1 MANSDEQR
9 TSSGMLTPA
18 WWRDGRRHRAV
29 FALAL
34 PMVFSN
40 VTTPLLGLV
49 DTWVIGHLGQAWF
62 LGGVS
67 VGATLINLLFWLLGF
82 LRMSTTGLT
91 AQAHGASSP
100 AGQLDTLARALGLAI
115 ALGLAL
121 LLLLLPLL
129 PTLIAL
135 SGGSAEVQH
144 YAAEYVSV
152 RIWSAPAA
160 LCNLVIMGWLL
171 GMQDA
176 RSPML
181 LLLFTNLVNMGLD
194 AWFVLGLGWQVK
206 GVAAAS
212 LLADYSALGVGLW
225 LVSRHLRRL
234 AASAWQGAWQRWRQ
248 WPALLRLL
256 ALNRDIFI
264 RSLCLQLCFAFMTLQ
279 GARLGDVAVAANAV
293 LLNFLMLIS
302 YGLDGFAYAVE
313 AMVGRAIGR
322 RDRQGLREAIGL
334 NLGWALLI
342 ALGFSLLFA
351 LGGSRLIGYITD
363 LPAVIAAANA
373 QLPWLIAMP
382 LLAVWC
388 FLLDGVFI
396 GATRAREM
404 RNSMLVAALGGF
416 FPVWWLCQGWGVA
429 ALWAAMA
436 ALMAGRGLTLG
447 WLCWQMERDGRLL
460 HSPHGAGEAQQASS

>member
-1 MANSDEQR
+1 MPFW
-9 TSSGMLTPA
+9 L
-18 WWRDGRRHRAV
+18 RDPRRHRAV

-91 AQAHGASSP
+91 AQAQGAAS
-100 AGQLDTLARALGLAI
+100 AEGQLDTLARALGLAVG
-115 ALGLAL
+115 LGLAL
-121 LLLLLPLL
+121 LLLVLPFL
-129 PTLIAL
+129 PAIIGL
-135 SGGSAEVQH
+135 SGGSPEVQV
-144 YAAEYVSV
+144 YAGDYVSV

-181 LLLFTNLVNMGLD
+181 LLILSNLVNMVLD
-194 AWFVLGLGWQVK
+194 AWFVLGLGWQVR

-212 LLADYSALGVGLW
+212 LLADYSSLGVGLW
-225 LVSRHLRRL
+225 LVSRRLRHL
-234 AASAWQGAWQRWRQ
+234 SAEVWQGAWSRWWQ
-248 WPALLRLL
+248 WPAVRRLL
-256 ALNRDIFI
+256 GLNRDIFI
-264 RSLCLQLCFAFMTLQ
+264 RSLCLQLCFTFMTLQ

-322 RDRQGLREAIGL
+322 RDRQGLREAIVL

-342 ALGFSLLFA
+342 AIAFALGFA
-351 LGGSRLIGYITD
+351 LGGRLLIAHITD
-363 LPAVIAAANA
+363 IPAVIAEANR

-404 RNSMLVAALGGF
+404 RNSMLVAVFAGF
-416 FPVWWLCQGWGVA
+416 FPIWWLCQEWGVA

-436 ALMAGRGLTLG
+436 ALMTGRGLTLG
-447 WLCWQMERDGRLL
+447 WLCWQLERDGRLL
-460 HSPHGAGEAQQASS
+460 SQGREPA

>member
-1 MANSDEQR
+1 
-9 TSSGMLTPA
+9 
-18 WWRDGRRHRAV
+18 
-29 FALAL
+29 
-34 PMVFSN
+34 MVFSN
-40 VTTPLLGLV
+40 ITTPLLGLV

-67 VGATLINLLFWLLGF
+67 VGATLINLIFWLLGF

-91 AQAHGASSP
+91 AQAHGA
-100 AGQLDTLARALGLAI
+100 ADGRAQLDTLLRALGLAI

-121 LLLLLPLL
+121 LLLLFPLL
-129 PTLIAL
+129 PRLIAL
-135 SGGSAEVQH
+135 SGGSPEVQL
-144 YAAEYVSV
+144 YAGQYVAV

-160 LCNLVIMGWLL
+160 LCNLVVMGWLL

-176 RSPML
+176 RSPMVML
-181 LLLFTNLVNMGLD
+181 ILTNLVNMALD
-194 AWFVLGLGWQVK
+194 ALFVLGLGWQVR

-212 LLADYSALGVGLW
+212 VMADYCALAVGIW
-225 LVSRHLRRL
+225 LVRRQLRQL
-234 AASAWQGAWQRWRQ
+234 APTVWQDGWQRWRQ
-248 WPALLRLL
+248 FAPMVRLL
-256 ALNRDIFI
+256 GLNRDIFL

-313 AMVGRAIGR
+313 AMVGRAIGQ
-322 RDRQGLREAIGL
+322 RDRQKLREAIVL
-334 NLGWALLI
+334 NLGWAALI
-342 ALGFSLLFA
+342 ASGFA
-351 LGGSRLIGYITD
+351 LVFALFGAHLIGYITD
-363 LPAVIAAANA
+363 IPAVVAEAHR

-404 RNSMLVAALGGF
+404 RNSMLLAAFGGF
-416 FPVWWLCQGWGVA
+416 FPIWWLCQAWGVA

-436 ALMAGRGLTLG
+436 ALMVGRGLSLG
-447 WLCWQMERDGRLL
+447 VTCWRLERSGHLL
-460 HSPHGAGEAQQASS
+460 DARH

>member
-1 MANSDEQR
+1 
-9 TSSGMLTPA
+9 
-18 WWRDGRRHRAV
+18 
-29 FALAL
+29 
-34 PMVFSN
+34 MVFSN

-91 AQAHGASSP
+91 AQAQGAAS
-100 AGQLDTLARALGLAI
+100 AEGQMDTLARALGLAVG
-115 ALGLAL
+115 LGLAL
-121 LLLLLPLL
+121 LLLVLPFL
-129 PTLIAL
+129 PAIIGL
-135 SGGSAEVQH
+135 SGGSPEVQV
-144 YAAEYVSV
+144 YAGDYVSV

-181 LLLFTNLVNMGLD
+181 LLILSNLVNMVLD
-194 AWFVLGLGWQVK
+194 ACFVLGLGWQVR

-212 LLADYSALGVGLW
+212 LLADYSSLGVGLW
-225 LVSRHLRRL
+225 LVSRRLRQL
-234 AASAWQGAWQRWRQ
+234 SAEVWQGAWSRWWQ
-248 WPALLRLL
+248 WPAVRRLL
-256 ALNRDIFI
+256 GLNRDIFI

-322 RDRQGLREAIGL
+322 RDRQGLREAIVL

-342 ALGFSLLFA
+342 ALAFALGFA
-351 LGGSRLIGYITD
+351 LGGRQLIAHITD
-363 LPAVIAAANA
+363 LPAVIAEANR
-373 QLPWLIAMP
+373 QLPWLIFMP

-404 RNSMLVAALGGF
+404 RNSMLVAVFAGF

-436 ALMAGRGLTLG
+436 ALMTGRGLTLG
-447 WLCWQMERDGRLL
+447 WLCWQLERDGRLL
-460 HSPHGAGEAQQASS
+460 GQDREPA

>member
-1 MANSDEQR
+1 
-9 TSSGMLTPA
+9 
-18 WWRDGRRHRAV
+18 
-29 FALAL
+29 
-34 PMVFSN
+34 MVFSN
-40 VTTPLLGLV
+40 ITTPLLGLV

-67 VGATLINLLFWLLGF
+67 VGATLINLIFWLLGF

-91 AQAHGASSP
+91 AQAHGA
-100 AGQLDTLARALGLAI
+100 ADGRAQLDTLLRALGLAI

-121 LLLLLPLL
+121 LLLLFPLL
-129 PTLIAL
+129 PRLIAL
-135 SGGSAEVQH
+135 SGGSPEVQL
-144 YAAEYVSV
+144 YAGQYVAV

-160 LCNLVIMGWLL
+160 LCNLVVMGWLL

-176 RSPML
+176 RSPMVML
-181 LLLFTNLVNMGLD
+181 ILTNLVNMALD
-194 AWFVLGLGWQVK
+194 ALCVLGLGWQVR

-212 LLADYSALGVGLW
+212 VMADYCALAVGIW
-225 LVSRHLRRL
+225 LVRRQLGQL
-234 AASAWQGAWQRWRQ
+234 APTVWQDGWQRWRQ
-248 WPALLRLL
+248 LAPMVRLL
-256 ALNRDIFI
+256 GLNRDIFL

-313 AMVGRAIGR
+313 AMVGRAIGQ
-322 RDRQGLREAIGL
+322 RDRQKLREAIVL
-334 NLGWALLI
+334 NLGWAALI
-342 ALGFSLLFA
+342 ASGFTLVFA
-351 LGGSRLIGYITD
+351 LFGAHLIGYITD
-363 LPAVIAAANA
+363 IPAVVAEANH

-382 LLAVWC
+382 LMAVWC

-404 RNSMLVAALGGF
+404 RNSMLLAAFGGF
-416 FPVWWLCQGWGVA
+416 FPIWWLCQSWDVA

-436 ALMAGRGLTLG
+436 ALMVGRGLSLG
-447 WLCWQMERDGRLL
+447 VTCWRLERSGHLL
-460 HSPHGAGEAQQASS
+460 DARH

>member
-1 MANSDEQR
+1 MPSW
-9 TSSGMLTPA
+9 L
-18 WWRDGRRHRAV
+18 RDPRRHRAV

-91 AQAHGASSP
+91 AQAQGAAS
-100 AGQLDTLARALGLAI
+100 AEGQLDTLARALGLAVG
-115 ALGLAL
+115 LGLAL
-121 LLLLLPLL
+121 LLLVLPFL
-129 PTLIAL
+129 PAIIGL
-135 SGGSAEVQH
+135 SGGSPEVQV
-144 YAAEYVSV
+144 YAGDYVSV

-160 LCNLVIMGWLL
+160 LCSLVIMGWLL

-181 LLLFTNLVNMGLD
+181 LLILSNLVNMVLD
-194 AWFVLGLGWQVK
+194 AWFVLGLGWQVR

-212 LLADYSALGVGLW
+212 LLADYSSLGVGLW
-225 LVSRHLRRL
+225 LVSRRLRHL
-234 AASAWQGAWQRWRQ
+234 SAEVWQGAWSRWWQ
-248 WPALLRLL
+248 WPAVRRLL
-256 ALNRDIFI
+256 GLNRDIFI

-322 RDRQGLREAIGL
+322 RDRQGLREAIVL

-342 ALGFSLLFA
+342 ALAFALGFA
-351 LGGSRLIGYITD
+351 LGGRQLIAYITD
-363 LPAVIAAANA
+363 LPAVIAEANR
-373 QLPWLIAMP
+373 QLPWLIVMP

-404 RNSMLVAALGGF
+404 RNSMLVAVFAGF

-436 ALMAGRGLTLG
+436 ALMTGRGLTLG
-447 WLCWQMERDGRLL
+447 WLCWQLEHDGRLL
-460 HSPHGAGEAQQASS
+460 GQGREPA

>member
-1 MANSDEQR
+1 MPSW
-9 TSSGMLTPA
+9 L
-18 WWRDGRRHRAV
+18 RDPRRHRAV

-91 AQAHGASSP
+91 AQAQGAAS
-100 AGQLDTLARALGLAI
+100 AEGQLDTLARALGLAVG
-115 ALGLAL
+115 LGLAL
-121 LLLLLPLL
+121 LLLVLPFL
-129 PTLIAL
+129 PAIIGL
-135 SGGSAEVQH
+135 SGGSPEVQV
-144 YAAEYVSV
+144 YAGDYVSV

-181 LLLFTNLVNMGLD
+181 LLILSNLVNMVLD
-194 AWFVLGLGWQVK
+194 AWFVLGLGWQVR

-212 LLADYSALGVGLW
+212 LLADYCSLGVGLW
-225 LVSRHLRRL
+225 LVSRRLRHLPSEVWQNAWSRWWRWPAVRRL
-234 AASAWQGAWQRWRQ
+234 LG
-248 WPALLRLL
+248 
-256 ALNRDIFI
+256 LNRDIFI

-322 RDRQGLREAIGL
+322 RDRQGLREAIVL

-342 ALGFSLLFA
+342 AIAFALGFA
-351 LGGSRLIGYITD
+351 LGGRQLIAHITD
-363 LPAVIAAANA
+363 IPAVIAEANR

-404 RNSMLVAALGGF
+404 RNSMLVAVFAGF
-416 FPVWWLCQGWGVA
+416 FPIWWLCQGWGVA
-429 ALWAAMA
+429 ALWATMA
-436 ALMAGRGLTLG
+436 ALMTGRGLTLG
-447 WLCWQMERDGRLL
+447 WLCWQLERDGRLL
-460 HSPHGAGEAQQASS
+460 GQGREPA

>member
-1 MANSDEQR
+1 MPSW
-9 TSSGMLTPA
+9 L
-18 WWRDGRRHRAV
+18 RDPRRHRAV

-91 AQAHGASSP
+91 AQAQGAAS
-100 AGQLDTLARALGLAI
+100 AEGQLDTLARALGLAVG
-115 ALGLAL
+115 LGLAL
-121 LLLLLPLL
+121 LLLVLPFL
-129 PTLIAL
+129 PAIIGL
-135 SGGSAEVQH
+135 SGGSPEVQV
-144 YAAEYVSV
+144 YAGDYVSV

-181 LLLFTNLVNMGLD
+181 LLILSNLVNMVLD
-194 AWFVLGLGWQVK
+194 AWFVLGLGWQVR

-212 LLADYSALGVGLW
+212 LLADYCSLGVGLW
-225 LVSRHLRRL
+225 LVSRRLRHLP
-234 AASAWQGAWQRWRQ
+234 AEVWQSAWPRWWQ
-248 WPALLRLL
+248 WPAVRRLL
-256 ALNRDIFI
+256 GLNRDIFI

-322 RDRQGLREAIGL
+322 RDRQGLREAIVL
-334 NLGWALLI
+334 NMGWALLI
-342 ALGFSLLFA
+342 AIAFA
-351 LGGSRLIGYITD
+351 LGFAMGGRQLIAHITD
-363 LPAVIAAANA
+363 IPAVIAEANR

-404 RNSMLVAALGGF
+404 RNSMLVAVFTGF
-416 FPVWWLCQGWGVA
+416 FPIWWLCQEWGVA

-436 ALMAGRGLTLG
+436 ALMTGRGLTLG
-447 WLCWQMERDGRLL
+447 WLCWQLERDGRLL
-460 HSPHGAGEAQQASS
+460 GQGREPA

>member
-1 MANSDEQR
+1 MPSW
-9 TSSGMLTPA
+9 L
-18 WWRDGRRHRAV
+18 RDPRRHRAV

-91 AQAHGASSP
+91 AQAQGAAS
-100 AGQLDTLARALGLAI
+100 AEGQLDTLVRALGLAVG
-115 ALGLAL
+115 LGLAL
-121 LLLLLPLL
+121 LLLVLPFL
-129 PTLIAL
+129 PAIIGL
-135 SGGSAEVQH
+135 SGGSPEVQV
-144 YAAEYVSV
+144 YAGDYVSV

-181 LLLFTNLVNMGLD
+181 LLILSNLVNMVLD
-194 AWFVLGLGWQVK
+194 AWFVLGLGWQVR

-212 LLADYSALGVGLW
+212 LLADYCSLGVGLW
-225 LVSRHLRRL
+225 LVSRRLRHLP
-234 AASAWQGAWQRWRQ
+234 AEVWQSAWPRWWQ
-248 WPALLRLL
+248 WPAVRRLL
-256 ALNRDIFI
+256 GLNRDIFI

-322 RDRQGLREAIGL
+322 RDRQGLREAIVL

-342 ALGFSLLFA
+342 AIAFALGFA
-351 LGGSRLIGYITD
+351 LGGRQLIAHITD
-363 LPAVIAAANA
+363 IPAVIAEANR

-404 RNSMLVAALGGF
+404 RNSMLVAVFAGF
-416 FPVWWLCQGWGVA
+416 FPIWWLCQEWGVA

-436 ALMAGRGLTLG
+436 ALMTGRGLTLG
-447 WLCWQMERDGRLL
+447 WLCWQLERDGRLL
-460 HSPHGAGEAQQASS
+460 GQGREPA

>member
-1 MANSDEQR
+1 M
-9 TSSGMLTPA
+9 TPA
-18 WWRDGRRHRAV
+18 VAPWWRDPSRHRAV

-40 VTTPLLGLV
+40 ITTPLLGLV

-67 VGATLINLLFWLLGF
+67 VGATLINLIFWLFGF

-91 AQAHGASSP
+91 AQAHGA
-100 AGQLDTLARALGLAI
+100 ADGRAQLDTLLRALGLAI

-121 LLLLLPLL
+121 LLLLFPLL
-129 PTLIAL
+129 PRLIAL
-135 SGGSAEVQH
+135 SGGSPEVQL
-144 YAAEYVSV
+144 YAGQYVAV

-176 RSPML
+176 RSPMVML
-181 LLLFTNLVNMGLD
+181 ILTNLVNMALD
-194 AWFVLGLGWQVK
+194 ALFVLGLGWQVR

-212 LLADYSALGVGLW
+212 VMADYCALAVGIW
-225 LVSRHLRRL
+225 LVRRQLRQL
-234 AASAWQGAWQRWRQ
+234 APTVWQDGWQRWRQ
-248 WPALLRLL
+248 LAPMVRLL
-256 ALNRDIFI
+256 GLNRDIFL

-313 AMVGRAIGR
+313 AMVGRAIGQ
-322 RDRQGLREAIGL
+322 RDRQKLREAIVL
-334 NLGWALLI
+334 NLGWAALI
-342 ALGFSLLFA
+342 ASGFTLVFA
-351 LGGSRLIGYITD
+351 LFGAHLIGYITD
-363 LPAVIAAANA
+363 IPAVVAEANH

-382 LLAVWC
+382 LMAVWC

-404 RNSMLVAALGGF
+404 RNSMLLAAFGGF
-416 FPVWWLCQGWGVA
+416 FPIWWLCQSWDVA

-436 ALMAGRGLTLG
+436 ALMVGRGLSLG
-447 WLCWQMERDGRLL
+447 VTCWRLERSGHLL
-460 HSPHGAGEAQQASS
+460 DARH

>member
-1 MANSDEQR
+1 MPSW
-9 TSSGMLTPA
+9 L
-18 WWRDGRRHRAV
+18 RDPRRHSAV

-91 AQAHGASSP
+91 AQAQGAAS
-100 AGQLDTLARALGLAI
+100 AEGQLDTLARALGLAVG
-115 ALGLAL
+115 LGLAL
-121 LLLLLPLL
+121 LLLVLPFL
-129 PTLIAL
+129 PAIIGL
-135 SGGSAEVQH
+135 SGGSPEVQV
-144 YAAEYVSV
+144 YAGDYVSV

-181 LLLFTNLVNMGLD
+181 LLILSNLVNMVLD
-194 AWFVLGLGWQVK
+194 AWFVLGLGWQVR

-212 LLADYSALGVGLW
+212 LLADYSSLGVGLW
-225 LVSRHLRRL
+225 LVSRRLRQL
-234 AASAWQGAWQRWRQ
+234 SAEVWQGAWSRWWQ
-248 WPALLRLL
+248 WPAVRRLL
-256 ALNRDIFI
+256 GLNRDIFI

-279 GARLGDVAVAANAV
+279 AARLGDVAVAANAV

-322 RDRQGLREAIGL
+322 RDRQGLREAIVL

-342 ALGFSLLFA
+342 ALAFALGFA
-351 LGGSRLIGYITD
+351 LGGRQLIAHITD
-363 LPAVIAAANA
+363 LPAVIAEANR
-373 QLPWLIAMP
+373 QLPWLIVMP

-404 RNSMLVAALGGF
+404 RNSMLVAVFAGF

-436 ALMAGRGLTLG
+436 TLMTGRGLTLG
-447 WLCWQMERDGRLL
+447 WLCWQLERDGRLL
-460 HSPHGAGEAQQASS
+460 GQGREPA

>member
-1 MANSDEQR
+1 MPFW
-9 TSSGMLTPA
+9 L
-18 WWRDGRRHRAV
+18 RDPRRHRAV

-91 AQAHGASSP
+91 AQAQGAAS
-100 AGQLDTLARALGLAI
+100 AEGQLDTLARALGLAVG
-115 ALGLAL
+115 LGLAL
-121 LLLLLPLL
+121 LLLVLPFL
-129 PTLIAL
+129 PAIIGL
-135 SGGSAEVQH
+135 SGGSPEVQV
-144 YAAEYVSV
+144 YAGDYVSV

-181 LLLFTNLVNMGLD
+181 LLILSNLVNMVLD
-194 AWFVLGLGWQVK
+194 AWFVLGLGWQVR

-212 LLADYSALGVGLW
+212 LLADYSSLGVGLW
-225 LVSRHLRRL
+225 LVSRRLRHLP
-234 AASAWQGAWQRWRQ
+234 AEVWQSAWLRWWQ
-248 WPALLRLL
+248 WPAVRRLL
-256 ALNRDIFI
+256 GLNRDIFI
-264 RSLCLQLCFAFMTLQ
+264 RSLCLQLCFTFMTLQ

-322 RDRQGLREAIGL
+322 RDRQGLREAIVL

-342 ALGFSLLFA
+342 AIAFALGFA
-351 LGGSRLIGYITD
+351 LGGRLLIAHITD
-363 LPAVIAAANA
+363 IPAVIAEANR

-404 RNSMLVAALGGF
+404 RNSMLVAVFAGF
-416 FPVWWLCQGWGVA
+416 FPIWWLCQEWGVA

-436 ALMAGRGLTLG
+436 ALMTGRGLTLG
-447 WLCWQMERDGRLL
+447 WLCWQLERDGRLL
-460 HSPHGAGEAQQASS
+460 GQGREPA

>member
-1 MANSDEQR
+1 M
-9 TSSGMLTPA
+9 TPA
-18 WWRDGRRHRAV
+18 VAPWWRDPSRHRAV

-40 VTTPLLGLV
+40 ITTPLLGLV

-67 VGATLINLLFWLLGF
+67 VGATLINLIFWLLGF

-91 AQAHGASSP
+91 AQAHGA
-100 AGQLDTLARALGLAI
+100 ADGRAQLDTLLRALGLAI

-121 LLLLLPLL
+121 LLLLFPLL
-129 PTLIAL
+129 PRLIAL
-135 SGGSAEVQH
+135 SGGSPEVQL
-144 YAAEYVSV
+144 YAGQYVAV

-176 RSPML
+176 RSPMVML
-181 LLLFTNLVNMGLD
+181 ILTNLVNMALD
-194 AWFVLGLGWQVK
+194 ALFVLGLGWQVR

-212 LLADYSALGVGLW
+212 VMADYCALAVGIW
-225 LVSRHLRRL
+225 LVRRQLGQL
-234 AASAWQGAWQRWRQ
+234 APTVWQDGWQRWRQ
-248 WPALLRLL
+248 LAPMVRLL
-256 ALNRDIFI
+256 GLNRDIFL

-313 AMVGRAIGR
+313 AMVGRAIGQ
-322 RDRQGLREAIGL
+322 RDRQKLQEAIVL
-334 NLGWALLI
+334 NLGWAALI
-342 ALGFSLLFA
+342 ASGFTLVFA
-351 LGGSRLIGYITD
+351 LFGAHLIGYITD
-363 LPAVIAAANA
+363 IPAVVAEAHR

-404 RNSMLVAALGGF
+404 RNSMLLAAFGGF
-416 FPVWWLCQGWGVA
+416 FPIWWLCQAWGVA

-436 ALMAGRGLTLG
+436 ALMVGRGLSLG
-447 WLCWQMERDGRLL
+447 VTCWRLERSGHLL
-460 HSPHGAGEAQQASS
+460 DARH

>member
-1 MANSDEQR
+1 MPSW
-9 TSSGMLTPA
+9 L
-18 WWRDGRRHRAV
+18 RDPRRHSAV

-49 DTWVIGHLGQAWF
+49 DTWVIGQLGQAWF

-91 AQAHGASSP
+91 AQAQGAAS
-100 AGQLDTLARALGLAI
+100 AEGQLDTLARALGLAVG
-115 ALGLAL
+115 LGLAML
-121 LLLLLPLL
+121 LLVLPFL
-129 PTLIAL
+129 PAIIGL
-135 SGGSAEVQH
+135 SGGSPEVQV
-144 YAAEYVSV
+144 YAGDYVSV

-181 LLLFTNLVNMGLD
+181 LLILSNLVNMVLD
-194 AWFVLGLGWQVK
+194 AWFVLGLGWQVR

-212 LLADYSALGVGLW
+212 LLADYCSLGVGLW
-225 LVSRHLRRL
+225 LVSRRLRHLP
-234 AASAWQGAWQRWRQ
+234 AEVWQSAWLRWWQ
-248 WPALLRLL
+248 WPAVRRLL
-256 ALNRDIFI
+256 GLNRDIFI

-322 RDRQGLREAIGL
+322 RDRQGLREAIVL

-342 ALGFSLLFA
+342 AIAFALGFA
-351 LGGSRLIGYITD
+351 LGGRQLIAHITD
-363 LPAVIAAANA
+363 IPAVIAEANR

-404 RNSMLVAALGGF
+404 RNSMLVAVFAGF
-416 FPVWWLCQGWGVA
+416 FPIWWLCQEWGVA

-436 ALMAGRGLTLG
+436 ALMTGRGLTLG
-447 WLCWQMERDGRLL
+447 WLCWQLERDGRLL
-460 HSPHGAGEAQQASS
+460 GQGREPA

>member
-1 MANSDEQR
+1 MPSW
-9 TSSGMLTPA
+9 L
-18 WWRDGRRHRAV
+18 RDPRRHRAV

-91 AQAHGASSP
+91 AQAQGAAS
-100 AGQLDTLARALGLAI
+100 AERQLDTLARALGLAVG
-115 ALGLAL
+115 LGLAL
-121 LLLLLPLL
+121 LLLVLPFL
-129 PTLIAL
+129 PAIIGL
-135 SGGSAEVQH
+135 SGGSPEVQV
-144 YAAEYVSV
+144 YAGDYVSV

-181 LLLFTNLVNMGLD
+181 LLILSNLVNMVLD
-194 AWFVLGLGWQVK
+194 AWFVLGLGWQVR

-212 LLADYSALGVGLW
+212 LLADYCSLGVGLW
-225 LVSRHLRRL
+225 LVSRRLRQL
-234 AASAWQGAWQRWRQ
+234 SAEVWQGAWSRWWQ
-248 WPALLRLL
+248 WPAVRRLL
-256 ALNRDIFI
+256 GLNRDIFI
-264 RSLCLQLCFAFMTLQ
+264 RSLFLQLCFAFMTLQ

-322 RDRQGLREAIGL
+322 RDRQGLRDAIVL

-342 ALGFSLLFA
+342 AIAFA
-351 LGGSRLIGYITD
+351 LGFAMGGRQLIAHITD
-363 LPAVIAAANA
+363 IPAVIAEANR

-404 RNSMLVAALGGF
+404 RNSMLVAVFAGF
-416 FPVWWLCQGWGVA
+416 FPIWWLCQEWGVA

-436 ALMAGRGLTLG
+436 ALMTGRGLTLG
-447 WLCWQMERDGRLL
+447 WLCWQLERDGRLL
-460 HSPHGAGEAQQASS
+460 GQGREPA

>member
-1 MANSDEQR
+1 MPSW
-9 TSSGMLTPA
+9 L
-18 WWRDGRRHRAV
+18 RDPRRHRAV

-91 AQAHGASSP
+91 AQAQGAAS
-100 AGQLDTLARALGLAI
+100 AEGQLDTLARALGLAVG
-115 ALGLAL
+115 LGLAL
-121 LLLLLPLL
+121 LLLVLPFL
-129 PTLIAL
+129 PAIIGL
-135 SGGSAEVQH
+135 SGGSPEVQV
-144 YAAEYVSV
+144 YAGDYVSV

-181 LLLFTNLVNMGLD
+181 LLILSNLVNMVLD
-194 AWFVLGLGWQVK
+194 AWFVLGLGWQVR

-212 LLADYSALGVGLW
+212 LLADYCSLGVGLW
-225 LVSRHLRRL
+225 LVSRRLRHLP
-234 AASAWQGAWQRWRQ
+234 AEVWQSAWPRWWQ
-248 WPALLRLL
+248 WPAVRRLL
-256 ALNRDIFI
+256 GLNRDIFI

-313 AMVGRAIGR
+313 AMVGRAIGQ
-322 RDRQGLREAIGL
+322 RDRQGLREAIVL

-342 ALGFSLLFA
+342 AIAFA
-351 LGGSRLIGYITD
+351 LGFAMGGRQLIAHITD
-363 LPAVIAAANA
+363 IPAVIAEANR

-404 RNSMLVAALGGF
+404 RNSMLVAVFAGF
-416 FPVWWLCQGWGVA
+416 FPIWWLCQEWGVA

-436 ALMAGRGLTLG
+436 ALMTGRGLTLG
-447 WLCWQMERDGRLL
+447 WLCWQLERDGRLL
-460 HSPHGAGEAQQASS
+460 GQGREPA

>member
-1 MANSDEQR
+1 MPSW
-9 TSSGMLTPA
+9 L
-18 WWRDGRRHRAV
+18 RDPRRHSAV

-91 AQAHGASSP
+91 AQANGAAS
-100 AGQLDTLARALGLAI
+100 AEGQLDTLARALGLAI
-115 ALGLAL
+115 GLGLAL
-121 LLLLLPLL
+121 LLLVLPFL
-129 PTLIAL
+129 PAIIGL
-135 SGGSAEVQH
+135 SGGSPEVQV
-144 YAAEYVSV
+144 YAGDYVSV

-181 LLLFTNLVNMGLD
+181 LLILSNLVNMVLD
-194 AWFVLGLGWQVK
+194 AWFVLGLGWQVR

-212 LLADYSALGVGLW
+212 LLADYSSLGVGLW
-225 LVSRHLRRL
+225 LVSRRLRQL
-234 AASAWQGAWQRWRQ
+234 SAEVWQGAWSRWWQ
-248 WPALLRLL
+248 WPAVRRLL
-256 ALNRDIFI
+256 GLNRDIFI

-322 RDRQGLREAIGL
+322 RDRQGLREAIVL

-342 ALGFSLLFA
+342 ALAFALGFA
-351 LGGSRLIGYITD
+351 LGGRQLIAHITD
-363 LPAVIAAANA
+363 LPAVIAEANR
-373 QLPWLIAMP
+373 QLPWLIVMP

-404 RNSMLVAALGGF
+404 RNSMLVAVFAGF

-436 ALMAGRGLTLG
+436 ALMTGRGLTLG
-447 WLCWQMERDGRLL
+447 WLCWQLERDGRLL
-460 HSPHGAGEAQQASS
+460 GQGREPA

>member
-1 MANSDEQR
+1 M
-9 TSSGMLTPA
+9 TPA
-18 WWRDGRRHRAV
+18 VAPWWRDPSRHRAV

-40 VTTPLLGLV
+40 ITTPLLGLV

-67 VGATLINLLFWLLGF
+67 VGATLINLIFWLLGF

-91 AQAHGASSP
+91 AQAHGA
-100 AGQLDTLARALGLAI
+100 ADDRAQLDTLLRALGLAI

-121 LLLLLPLL
+121 LLLLFPLL
-129 PTLIAL
+129 PRLIAL
-135 SGGSAEVQH
+135 SGGSPEVQL
-144 YAAEYVSV
+144 YAGQYVAV

-176 RSPML
+176 RSPMVML
-181 LLLFTNLVNMGLD
+181 ILTNLVNMALD
-194 AWFVLGLGWQVK
+194 ALFVLGLGWQVR

-212 LLADYSALGVGLW
+212 VMADYCALAVGIW
-225 LVSRHLRRL
+225 LVRRQLGQL
-234 AASAWQGAWQRWRQ
+234 APTVWQDGWQRWRQ
-248 WPALLRLL
+248 LAPMVRLL
-256 ALNRDIFI
+256 GLNRDIFL

-313 AMVGRAIGR
+313 AMVGRAIGQQ
-322 RDRQGLREAIGL
+322 DRQKLREAIVL
-334 NLGWALLI
+334 NLGWAALI
-342 ALGFSLLFA
+342 ATAFTLGFALLGSSLVA
-351 LGGSRLIGYITD
+351 QITD
-363 LPAVIAAANA
+363 IPAVVAAATRL
-373 QLPWLIAMP
+373 LPWLSAMP

-404 RNSMLVAALGGF
+404 RNSMLLAAFGGF
-416 FPVWWLCQGWGVA
+416 FPIWWLCQAWGVA

-436 ALMAGRGLTLG
+436 ALMVGRGLSLG
-447 WLCWQMERDGRLL
+447 VTCWRLERSGHLL
-460 HSPHGAGEAQQASS
+460 DARH

>member
-1 MANSDEQR
+1 MPSW
-9 TSSGMLTPA
+9 L
-18 WWRDGRRHRAV
+18 RDPRRHSAV

-91 AQAHGASSP
+91 AQAQGAAS
-100 AGQLDTLARALGLAI
+100 AEGQLDTLARALGLAVG
-115 ALGLAL
+115 LGLAL
-121 LLLLLPLL
+121 LLLVLPFL
-129 PTLIAL
+129 PAIIGL
-135 SGGSAEVQH
+135 SGGSPEVQV
-144 YAAEYVSV
+144 YAGDYVSV

-181 LLLFTNLVNMGLD
+181 LLILSNLVNMVLD
-194 AWFVLGLGWQVK
+194 AWFVLGLGWQVR

-225 LVSRHLRRL
+225 LVSRRLRQL
-234 AASAWQGAWQRWRQ
+234 SAEVWQGAWSRWWQ
-248 WPALLRLL
+248 WPAVRRLL
-256 ALNRDIFI
+256 GLNRDIFI

-302 YGLDGFAYAVE
+302 YGLDGLAYAVE

-322 RDRQGLREAIGL
+322 RDRQGLREAIVL

-342 ALGFSLLFA
+342 AIAFALGFA
-351 LGGSRLIGYITD
+351 LGGRQLIAHITD
-363 LPAVIAAANA
+363 LPAVIAEANR
-373 QLPWLIAMP
+373 QLPWLIVMP

-404 RNSMLVAALGGF
+404 RNSMLVAVFAGF

-436 ALMAGRGLTLG
+436 ALMTGRGLTLG
-447 WLCWQMERDGRLL
+447 WLCWQLERDGRLL
-460 HSPHGAGEAQQASS
+460 GQGREPA

>member
-1 MANSDEQR
+1 MPSW
-9 TSSGMLTPA
+9 L
-18 WWRDGRRHRAV
+18 RDPRRHRAV

-91 AQAHGASSP
+91 AQAQGAAS
-100 AGQLDTLARALGLAI
+100 AEGQLDTLARALGLAVG
-115 ALGLAL
+115 LGLAL
-121 LLLLLPLL
+121 LLLVLPFL
-129 PTLIAL
+129 PAIIGL
-135 SGGSAEVQH
+135 SGGSPEVQV
-144 YAAEYVSV
+144 YAEDYVSV
-152 RIWSAPAA
+152 RIWSAPAS

-181 LLLFTNLVNMGLD
+181 LLILSNLVNMVLD
-194 AWFVLGLGWQVK
+194 AWFVLGLGWQVR

-212 LLADYSALGVGLW
+212 LLADYSSLGVGLW
-225 LVSRHLRRL
+225 LVSRRLRQL
-234 AASAWQGAWQRWRQ
+234 SAEVWQGAWSRWWQ
-248 WPALLRLL
+248 WPAVRRLL
-256 ALNRDIFI
+256 GLNRDIFI

-322 RDRQGLREAIGL
+322 RDRQGLREAIVL

-342 ALGFSLLFA
+342 ALAFALGFA
-351 LGGSRLIGYITD
+351 LGGRQLIAHITD
-363 LPAVIAAANA
+363 LPAVIAEANR
-373 QLPWLIAMP
+373 QLPWLIVMP

-404 RNSMLVAALGGF
+404 RNSMLVAVFAGF
-416 FPVWWLCQGWGVA
+416 FPVWWLCQGGGVA

-436 ALMAGRGLTLG
+436 ALMTGRGLTLG
-447 WLCWQMERDGRLL
+447 WLCWQLERDGRLL
-460 HSPHGAGEAQQASS
+460 GQGREPA

>member
-1 MANSDEQR
+1 MPFW
-9 TSSGMLTPA
+9 L
-18 WWRDGRRHRAV
+18 RDPRRHRAV

-91 AQAHGASSP
+91 AQAQGAAS
-100 AGQLDTLARALGLAI
+100 AEGQLDTLARALGLAVG
-115 ALGLAL
+115 LGLAL
-121 LLLLLPLL
+121 LLLVLPFL
-129 PTLIAL
+129 PAIIGL
-135 SGGSAEVQH
+135 SGGSPEVQV
-144 YAAEYVSV
+144 YAGDYVSV

-181 LLLFTNLVNMGLD
+181 LLILSNLVNMVLD
-194 AWFVLGLGWQVK
+194 AWFVLGLGWQVR

-212 LLADYSALGVGLW
+212 LLADYCSLGVGLW
-225 LVSRHLRRL
+225 LVSRRLRHLP
-234 AASAWQGAWQRWRQ
+234 AEVWQSAWPRWWQ
-248 WPALLRLL
+248 WPAVRRLL
-256 ALNRDIFI
+256 GLNRDIFI

-322 RDRQGLREAIGL
+322 RDRQGLREAIVL

-342 ALGFSLLFA
+342 ALAFALGFA
-351 LGGSRLIGYITD
+351 LGGRQLIAHITD
-363 LPAVIAAANA
+363 LPAVIAEANR
-373 QLPWLIAMP
+373 QLPWLIVMP

-404 RNSMLVAALGGF
+404 RNSMLVAVFAGF
-416 FPVWWLCQGWGVA
+416 FPIWWLCQGWGVA

-436 ALMAGRGLTLG
+436 ALMTGRGLTLG
-447 WLCWQMERDGRLL
+447 WLCWQLERDGRLL
-460 HSPHGAGEAQQASS
+460 GQGREPA

>member
-1 MANSDEQR
+1 MPFW
-9 TSSGMLTPA
+9 L
-18 WWRDGRRHRAV
+18 RDPRRHRAV

-91 AQAHGASSP
+91 AQAQGAAS
-100 AGQLDTLARALGLAI
+100 AEGQLDTLARALGLAVG
-115 ALGLAL
+115 LGLAML
-121 LLLLLPLL
+121 LLVLPFL
-129 PTLIAL
+129 PAIIGL
-135 SGGSAEVQH
+135 SGGSPEVQV
-144 YAAEYVSV
+144 YAGDYVSV

-181 LLLFTNLVNMGLD
+181 LLILSNLVNMVLD
-194 AWFVLGLGWQVK
+194 AWFVLGLGWQVR

-225 LVSRHLRRL
+225 LVSRRLRHL
-234 AASAWQGAWQRWRQ
+234 SAEVWQGAWSRWWQ
-248 WPALLRLL
+248 WPAVRRLL
-256 ALNRDIFI
+256 GLNRDIFI

-322 RDRQGLREAIGL
+322 RDRQGLREAIVL

-342 ALGFSLLFA
+342 AIAFALGFA
-351 LGGSRLIGYITD
+351 LGGRLLIAHITD
-363 LPAVIAAANA
+363 IPAVIAEANR

-404 RNSMLVAALGGF
+404 RNSMLVAVFAGF
-416 FPVWWLCQGWGVA
+416 FPIWWLCQEWGVA

-436 ALMAGRGLTLG
+436 ALMTGRGLTLG
-447 WLCWQMERDGRLL
+447 WLCWQLERDGRLL
-460 HSPHGAGEAQQASS
+460 GQGREPA

>member
-1 MANSDEQR
+1 MPSW
-9 TSSGMLTPA
+9 L
-18 WWRDGRRHRAV
+18 RDPRRHRAV

-91 AQAHGASSP
+91 AQAQGAAS
-100 AGQLDTLARALGLAI
+100 AEGQLDTLARALGLAVG
-115 ALGLAL
+115 LGLAL
-121 LLLLLPLL
+121 LLLVLPFL
-129 PTLIAL
+129 PAIIGL
-135 SGGSAEVQH
+135 SGGSSEVQV
-144 YAAEYVSV
+144 YAGDYVSV

-181 LLLFTNLVNMGLD
+181 LLILSNLVNMVLD
-194 AWFVLGLGWQVK
+194 AWFVLGLGWQVR

-212 LLADYSALGVGLW
+212 LLADYCSLGVGLW
-225 LVSRHLRRL
+225 LVSRRLRHLP
-234 AASAWQGAWQRWRQ
+234 AEVWQGAWSRWWQ
-248 WPALLRLL
+248 WPAVRRLL
-256 ALNRDIFI
+256 GLNRDIFI

-322 RDRQGLREAIGL
+322 RDRQGLREAIVL

-342 ALGFSLLFA
+342 AIAFALGFA
-351 LGGSRLIGYITD
+351 LGGRQLIAHITD
-363 LPAVIAAANA
+363 IPAVIAEANR

-404 RNSMLVAALGGF
+404 RNSMLVAVFAGF
-416 FPVWWLCQGWGVA
+416 FPIWWLCQGWGVA

-436 ALMAGRGLTLG
+436 ALMTGRGLTLG
-447 WLCWQMERDGRLL
+447 WLCWQLERDGRLL
-460 HSPHGAGEAQQASS
+460 GHGR

>member
-1 MANSDEQR
+1 
-9 TSSGMLTPA
+9 
-18 WWRDGRRHRAV
+18 
-29 FALAL
+29 
-34 PMVFSN
+34 MVFSN
-40 VTTPLLGLV
+40 ITTPLLGLV

-67 VGATLINLLFWLLGF
+67 VGATLINLIFWLLGF

-91 AQAHGASSP
+91 AQAHGA
-100 AGQLDTLARALGLAI
+100 ADGRAQLDTLMRALGLAI

-121 LLLLLPLL
+121 LLLLFPLL
-129 PTLIAL
+129 PRLIAL
-135 SGGSAEVQH
+135 SGGSPEVQL
-144 YAAEYVSV
+144 YAGQYVAV

-176 RSPML
+176 RSPMVML
-181 LLLFTNLVNMGLD
+181 ILTNLVNMALD
-194 AWFVLGLGWQVK
+194 ALFVLGLGWQVR

-212 LLADYSALGVGLW
+212 VMADYCALAVGIW
-225 LVSRHLRRL
+225 LVRRQLRQL
-234 AASAWQGAWQRWRQ
+234 APTVWQDGWQRWRQ
-248 WPALLRLL
+248 LAPMVRLL
-256 ALNRDIFI
+256 GLNRDIFL

-313 AMVGRAIGR
+313 AMVGRAIGQ
-322 RDRQGLREAIGL
+322 RDRQKLREAIVL
-334 NLGWALLI
+334 NLGWAALI
-342 ALGFSLLFA
+342 SSGFTLVFA
-351 LGGSRLIGYITD
+351 LFGAHLIGYITD
-363 LPAVIAAANA
+363 IPAVVAEAHR

-404 RNSMLVAALGGF
+404 RNSMLLAAFGGF
-416 FPVWWLCQGWGVA
+416 FPIWWLCQAWGVA

-436 ALMAGRGLTLG
+436 ALMVGRGLSLG
-447 WLCWQMERDGRLL
+447 VTCWRLERSGHLL
-460 HSPHGAGEAQQASS
+460 DARH

>member
-1 MANSDEQR
+1 
-9 TSSGMLTPA
+9 
-18 WWRDGRRHRAV
+18 
-29 FALAL
+29 
-34 PMVFSN
+34 MVFSN

-91 AQAHGASSP
+91 AQAQGAAS
-100 AGQLDTLARALGLAI
+100 AEGQLDTLARALGLAVG
-115 ALGLAL
+115 LGLAL
-121 LLLLLPLL
+121 LLLVLPFL
-129 PTLIAL
+129 PAIIGL
-135 SGGSAEVQH
+135 SGGSPEVQV
-144 YAAEYVSV
+144 YAGDYVSV

-181 LLLFTNLVNMGLD
+181 LLILSNLVNMVLD
-194 AWFVLGLGWQVK
+194 AWFVLGLGWQVR

-225 LVSRHLRRL
+225 LVSRRLRHL
-234 AASAWQGAWQRWRQ
+234 SAEVWQGAWSRWWQ
-248 WPALLRLL
+248 WPAVRRLL
-256 ALNRDIFI
+256 GLNRDIFI
-264 RSLCLQLCFAFMTLQ
+264 RSLCLQLCFTFMTLQ

-322 RDRQGLREAIGL
+322 RDRQGLREAIVL

-342 ALGFSLLFA
+342 AIAFALGFA
-351 LGGSRLIGYITD
+351 LGGRLLIAHITD
-363 LPAVIAAANA
+363 IPAVIAEANR
-373 QLPWLIAMP
+373 QLPWLIVMP

-404 RNSMLVAALGGF
+404 RNSMLVAVFAGF
-416 FPVWWLCQGWGVA
+416 FPIWWLCQEWGVA

-436 ALMAGRGLTLG
+436 ALMTGRGLTLG
-447 WLCWQMERDGRLL
+447 WLCWQLERDGRLL
-460 HSPHGAGEAQQASS
+460 GQGREPA

>member
-1 MANSDEQR
+1 
-9 TSSGMLTPA
+9 
-18 WWRDGRRHRAV
+18 
-29 FALAL
+29 
-34 PMVFSN
+34 MVFSN
-40 VTTPLLGLV
+40 ITTPLLGLV

-67 VGATLINLLFWLLGF
+67 VGATLINLIFWLLGF

-91 AQAHGASSP
+91 AQAHGA
-100 AGQLDTLARALGLAI
+100 ADGRAQLDTLLRALGLAI

-121 LLLLLPLL
+121 LLLLFPLL
-129 PTLIAL
+129 PRLIAL
-135 SGGSAEVQH
+135 SGGSPEVQL
-144 YAAEYVSV
+144 YAGQYVAV

-176 RSPML
+176 RSPMVML
-181 LLLFTNLVNMGLD
+181 ILTNLVNMALD
-194 AWFVLGLGWQVK
+194 ALFVLGLGWQVR

-212 LLADYSALGVGLW
+212 VMADYCALAVGIW
-225 LVSRHLRRL
+225 LVRRQLGQL
-234 AASAWQGAWQRWRQ
+234 APTVWQDGWQRWRQ
-248 WPALLRLL
+248 LAPMVRLL
-256 ALNRDIFI
+256 GLNRDIFL

-313 AMVGRAIGR
+313 AMVGRAIGQ
-322 RDRQGLREAIGL
+322 RDRQKLQEAIVL
-334 NLGWALLI
+334 NLGWAALI
-342 ALGFSLLFA
+342 ASGFTLVFA
-351 LGGSRLIGYITD
+351 LFGAHLIGYITD
-363 LPAVIAAANA
+363 IPAVVAEAHR

-404 RNSMLVAALGGF
+404 RNSMLLAAFGGF
-416 FPVWWLCQGWGVA
+416 FPIWWLCQAWGVA

-436 ALMAGRGLTLG
+436 ALMVGRGLSLG
-447 WLCWQMERDGRLL
+447 VTCWRLERSGHLL
-460 HSPHGAGEAQQASS
+460 DARH

>member
-1 MANSDEQR
+1 MPMSPW
-9 TSSGMLTPA
+9 L
-18 WWRDGRRHRAV
+18 RDPGRHRAV

-49 DTWVIGHLGQAWF
+49 DTWVIGHLGEAWF

-91 AQAHGASSP
+91 AQAQGA
-100 AGQLDTLARALGLAI
+100 ANAEGQLDTLARALGLAI
-115 ALGLAL
+115 GLGLAL
-121 LLLLLPLL
+121 LLLLPFLPSI
-129 PTLIAL
+129 IAL
-135 SGGSAEVQH
+135 GGGSAEVQAH
-144 YAAEYVSV
+144 AGDYVSV

-160 LCNLVIMGWLL
+160 LCNLVVMGWLL

-181 LLLFTNLVNMGLD
+181 LLIFTNLVNMGLD

-212 LLADYSALGVGLW
+212 LLADYSALAVGLW
-225 LVSRHLRRL
+225 LASRHLRRL
-234 AASAWQGAWQRWRQ
+234 SPGVWQHAWRRWSQ
-248 WPALLRLL
+248 WPDLLRLL
-256 ALNRDIFI
+256 ALNRHIFI

-322 RDRQGLREAIGL
+322 RDRQGLREAIIL

-342 ALGFSLLFA
+342 ALGFTLSFA
-351 LGGSRLIGYITD
+351 CGGGMLIRHITD
-363 LPAVIAAANA
+363 LPAVIAEAHR
-373 QLPWLIAMP
+373 QLPWLVAMP

-404 RNSMLVAALGGF
+404 RNSMLVAVFAGF
-416 FPVWWLCQGWGVA
+416 FPIWWLCQAWGVA
-429 ALWAAMA
+429 ALWAAMS
-436 ALMAGRGLTLG
+436 ALMVGRGLTLG
-447 WLCWQMERDGRLL
+447 WLCWQLERDGRLL
-460 HSPHGAGEAQQASS
+460 TGLRARGAA

>member
-1 MANSDEQR
+1 MPSWLRE
-9 TSSGMLTPA
+9 P
-18 WWRDGRRHRAV
+18 RRHSAV

-91 AQAHGASSP
+91 AQAQGAAS
-100 AGQLDTLARALGLAI
+100 AEGQMDTLARALGLAVG
-115 ALGLAL
+115 LGLAL
-121 LLLLLPLL
+121 LLLVLPFL
-129 PTLIAL
+129 PAIIGL
-135 SGGSAEVQH
+135 SGGSPEVQV
-144 YAAEYVSV
+144 YAGDYVSV

-181 LLLFTNLVNMGLD
+181 LLILSNLVNMVLD
-194 AWFVLGLGWQVK
+194 AWFVLGLGWQVR

-212 LLADYSALGVGLW
+212 LLADYSSLGVGLW
-225 LVSRHLRRL
+225 LVSRRLRQL
-234 AASAWQGAWQRWRQ
+234 SAEVWQGAWSRWWQ
-248 WPALLRLL
+248 WPAVRRLL
-256 ALNRDIFI
+256 GLNRDIFI

-322 RDRQGLREAIGL
+322 RDRQGLREAIVL

-342 ALGFSLLFA
+342 ALAFALGFA
-351 LGGSRLIGYITD
+351 LGGRQLIAHITD
-363 LPAVIAAANA
+363 LPAVIAEANR
-373 QLPWLIAMP
+373 QLPWLIFMP

-404 RNSMLVAALGGF
+404 RNSMLVAVFAGF

-436 ALMAGRGLTLG
+436 ALMTGRGLTLG
-447 WLCWQMERDGRLL
+447 WLCWQLERDGRLL
-460 HSPHGAGEAQQASS
+460 GQCRESA

>member
-1 MANSDEQR
+1 MPFW
-9 TSSGMLTPA
+9 L
-18 WWRDGRRHRAV
+18 RDPRRHRAV

-91 AQAHGASSP
+91 AQAQGAAS
-100 AGQLDTLARALGLAI
+100 AEGQLDTLARALGLAVG
-115 ALGLAL
+115 LGLAL
-121 LLLLLPLL
+121 LLLVLPFL
-129 PTLIAL
+129 PAIIGL
-135 SGGSAEVQH
+135 SGGSPEVQV
-144 YAAEYVSV
+144 YAGDYVSV

-181 LLLFTNLVNMGLD
+181 LLILSNLVNMVLD
-194 AWFVLGLGWQVK
+194 AWFVLGLGWQVR

-212 LLADYSALGVGLW
+212 LLADYCSLGVGLW
-225 LVSRHLRRL
+225 LVSRRLSHL
-234 AASAWQGAWQRWRQ
+234 SAEVWQGAWLRWWQ
-248 WPALLRLL
+248 WPAVRRLL
-256 ALNRDIFI
+256 GLNRDIFI
-264 RSLCLQLCFAFMTLQ
+264 RSLCLQLCFTFMTLQ

-322 RDRQGLREAIGL
+322 RDRQGLREAIVL

-342 ALGFSLLFA
+342 AIAFALGFA
-351 LGGSRLIGYITD
+351 LGGRQLIAHITD
-363 LPAVIAAANA
+363 IPAVIAEANR

-404 RNSMLVAALGGF
+404 RNSMLVAVFAGF
-416 FPVWWLCQGWGVA
+416 FPIWWLCQEWGVA

-436 ALMAGRGLTLG
+436 ALMTGRGLTLG
-447 WLCWQMERDGRLL
+447 WLCWQLERDGRLL
-460 HSPHGAGEAQQASS
+460 GQGREPA

>member
-1 MANSDEQR
+1 MPSW
-9 TSSGMLTPA
+9 L
-18 WWRDGRRHRAV
+18 RDPRRHRAV

-91 AQAHGASSP
+91 AQAQGAAS
-100 AGQLDTLARALGLAI
+100 AEGQMDTLARALGLAVG
-115 ALGLAL
+115 LGLAL
-121 LLLLLPLL
+121 LLLVLPFL
-129 PTLIAL
+129 PAIIGL
-135 SGGSAEVQH
+135 SGGSPEVQV
-144 YAAEYVSV
+144 YAGDYVSV

-181 LLLFTNLVNMGLD
+181 LLILSNLVNMVLD
-194 AWFVLGLGWQVK
+194 AWFVLGLGWQVR

-212 LLADYSALGVGLW
+212 LLADYSSLGVGLW
-225 LVSRHLRRL
+225 LVSRRLRQL
-234 AASAWQGAWQRWRQ
+234 SAEVWQGAWSRWWQ
-248 WPALLRLL
+248 WPAVRRLL
-256 ALNRDIFI
+256 GLNRDIFI

-322 RDRQGLREAIGL
+322 RDRQGLREAIVL

-342 ALGFSLLFA
+342 ALAFALGFA
-351 LGGSRLIGYITD
+351 LGGRQLIAHITD
-363 LPAVIAAANA
+363 LPAVIAEANR
-373 QLPWLIAMP
+373 QLPWLIFMP

-404 RNSMLVAALGGF
+404 RNSMLVAVFAGF

-436 ALMAGRGLTLG
+436 ALMTGRGLTLG
-447 WLCWQMERDGRLL
+447 WLCWQLERDGRLL
-460 HSPHGAGEAQQASS
+460 GQDREPA

>member
-1 MANSDEQR
+1 MLMAPW
-9 TSSGMLTPA
+9 L
-18 WWRDGRRHRAV
+18 RDAGRHRAV

-40 VTTPLLGLV
+40 ITTPLLGLV
-49 DTWVIGHLGQAWF
+49 DTWVIGHLGEAWF

-91 AQAHGASSP
+91 AQAQGAAS
-100 AGQLDTLARALGLAI
+100 AEGQLDTLARALGLAI
-115 ALGLAL
+115 ALGVVIL
-121 LLLLLPLL
+121 LLVLPFL
-129 PTLIAL
+129 PAIIAL
-135 SGGSAEVQH
+135 GGGSAEVQA
-144 YAAEYVSV
+144 YAGQYVSV

-176 RSPML
+176 RSPMWL
-181 LLLFTNLVNMGLD
+181 LILSNLVNMVLD
-194 AWFVLGLGWQVK
+194 AGFVLGLGWQVK

-212 LLADYSALGVGLW
+212 VLADYSALAVGLW

-234 AASAWQGAWQRWRQ
+234 SPAVWQNAWSRWRQ
-248 WPALLRLL
+248 WPALVRLL

-322 RDRQGLREAIGL
+322 RDRQGLREAIVL

-342 ALGFSLLFA
+342 A
-351 LGGSRLIGYITD
+351 
-363 LPAVIAAANA
+363 
-373 QLPWLIAMP
+373 
-382 LLAVWC
+382 LAVWC

-404 RNSMLVAALGGF
+404 RNSMLVAVFAGF
-416 FPVWWLCQGWGVA
+416 FPIWWLCQSWGVA
-429 ALWAAMA
+429 ALWAAMS

-447 WLCWQMERDGRLL
+447 WLCWRLERDGRLL
-460 HSPHGAGEAQQASS
+460 TGQRAKGAA

>member
-1 MANSDEQR
+1 
-9 TSSGMLTPA
+9 MLIPH
-18 WWRDGRRHRAV
+18 WLRDPRSHRAV
-29 FALAL
+29 FVLAL

-67 VGATLINLLFWLLGF
+67 VGATIINLLFWLLGF

-91 AQAHGASSP
+91 AQAHGAGS
-100 AGQLDTLARALGLAI
+100 AEGQLDTLARALGLAI
-115 ALGLAL
+115 GLGVAL
-121 LLLLLPLL
+121 LLLVLPLL
-129 PTLIAL
+129 PALIAL
-135 SGGSAEVQH
+135 SGGSPEVQG

-181 LLLFTNLVNMGLD
+181 LLILSNLVNMVLD
-194 AWFVLGLGWQVK
+194 TWFVLGLGWQVK

-225 LVSRHLRRL
+225 LVSSRLRHL
-234 AASAWQGAWQRWRQ
+234 SVWQGAWQRWWQ
-248 WPALLRLL
+248 WSALRRLL
-256 ALNRDIFI
+256 GLNRDIFI

-322 RDRQGLREAIGL
+322 RDRQGLREAIVL

-342 ALGFSLLFA
+342 ALGFTLSFA
-351 LGGSRLIGYITD
+351 LGGELLITHITD
-363 LPAVIAAANA
+363 IPAVIAEASR
-373 QLPWLIAMP
+373 QLPWLVAMP

-404 RNSMLVAALGGF
+404 RNSMLVAVFAGF
-416 FPVWWLCQGWGVA
+416 FPVWWLCQSWGVS

-447 WLCWQMERDGRLL
+447 WLCWQLERDGRLL
-460 HSPHGAGEAQQASS
+460 GVHGAASADRA